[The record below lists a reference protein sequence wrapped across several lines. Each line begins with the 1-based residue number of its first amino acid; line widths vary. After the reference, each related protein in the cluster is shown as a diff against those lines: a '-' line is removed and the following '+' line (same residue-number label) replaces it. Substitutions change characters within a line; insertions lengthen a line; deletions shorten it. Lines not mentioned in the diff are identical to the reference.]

1 MRIRTIA
8 AATLVFSFAGCQAWP
23 LPWSEITGE
32 RYNHTIAD
40 RWPARIVVVGGN
52 GVFEIPYRAL
62 PGTYR
67 IGVESPRHDGFPGST
82 QEMTLDVEPCQ
93 RYYINA
99 QFSGPVGPAWRPV
112 VDYAESIAGCR
123 GGG

>member
-1 MRIRTIA
+1 MKLRSIA
-8 AATLVFSFAGCQAWP
+8 AAALLFWFAGCQTWG

-40 RWPARIVVVGGN
+40 RWQARIVAVGGN

-67 IGVESPRHDGFPGST
+67 IGVESPRHDGFTGT
-82 QEMTLDVEPCQ
+82 MLDMTLNVEPCK

-99 QFSGPVGPAWRPV
+99 QFAGPVGPDWSPV
-112 VDYAESIAGCR
+112 VDYTESIAGCQV
-123 GGG
+123 GG